1 MQRRQA
7 LTALALVAGAAPAYA
22 QAYPS
27 KPVKIIV
34 PAPPGGT
41 ADIFARAL
49 GQRMQAAVGQPFV
62 VEYKPGAATNIGT
75 DFVAKSAPDG
85 YTLLFNGIT
94 LASNPALFAKLP
106 FNPATDLAPIIEV
119 ASMVNVITVHPSV
132 PAQTLRELVQM
143 ARNAPGTINHGSPG
157 IGSSGHLAGE
167 LLAHRTG
174 IKLTHVPYQ
183 GLAPA
188 TNDHVA
194 GILGV
199 GFVNLPVAL
208 QFVKAGKL
216 RALAV
221 TAMKR
226 SPQLPDVP
234 TVNEALGLSDFELNG
249 WFGLLAAARTPP
261 EVIARLQAEADKA
274 LRDPA
279 FVEII
284 KTAGGEAI
292 GGSTADFDAR
302 IRRDRE
308 RLSDVI
314 RAAGIK
320 AQ

>member
-1 MQRRQA
+1 MQRRH
-7 LTALALVAGAAPAYA
+7 LLGSIALAGVTAAWSQGFPN
-22 QAYPS
+22 

-49 GQRMQAAVGQPFV
+49 AQRMQTAMGQPFV
-62 VEYKPGAATNIGT
+62 VEYKPGAATNIGS
-75 DFVAKSAPDG
+75 DFVAKAAPDG
-85 YTLLFNGIT
+85 YTLLLNGIT

-132 PAQTLRELVQM
+132 PAQSLRELVQM

-174 IKLTHVPYQ
+174 IRITHIPYQ

-194 GILGV
+194 GTLGV

-208 QFVKAGKL
+208 QFVKSGKL

-234 TVNEALGLSDFELNG
+234 TVNEALGMNDFELNG
-249 WFGLLAAARTPP
+249 WFGLLAPARTPSDI
-261 EVIARLQAEADKA
+261 IARLHSEADRA

-308 RLSDVI
+308 RLGEVI

>member
-1 MQRRQA
+1 
-7 LTALALVAGAAPAYA
+7 
-22 QAYPS
+22 
-27 KPVKIIV
+27 
-34 PAPPGGT
+34 
-41 ADIFARAL
+41 
-49 GQRMQAAVGQPFV
+49 
-62 VEYKPGAATNIGT
+62 
-75 DFVAKSAPDG
+75 
-85 YTLLFNGIT
+85 
-94 LASNPALFAKLP
+94 
-106 FNPATDLAPIIEV
+106 
-119 ASMVNVITVHPSV
+119 
-132 PAQTLRELVQM
+132 
-143 ARNAPGTINHGSPG
+143 
-157 IGSSGHLAGE
+157 
-167 LLAHRTG
+167 
-174 IKLTHVPYQ
+174 
-183 GLAPA
+183 
-188 TNDHVA
+188 
-194 GILGV
+194 V